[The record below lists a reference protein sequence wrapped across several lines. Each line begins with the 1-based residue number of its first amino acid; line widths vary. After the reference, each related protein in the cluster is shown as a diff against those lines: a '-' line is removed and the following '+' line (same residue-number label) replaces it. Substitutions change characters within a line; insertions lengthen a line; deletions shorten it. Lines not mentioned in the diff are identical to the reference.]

1 MGIMDTYKIDL
12 LSPQLEGKTFE
23 YHIGDTFFSSI
34 DGLLQRGDIRTT
46 VRCFSTGTIFK
57 FQIQSIGYVIV
68 PCDRCLSDFELRIET
83 TDILSVKLGDE
94 YVDDGECVIVS
105 EAEGYLDLAQFIY
118 EFIAL
123 SMPMTHC
130 HEPGKC
136 DDAMMLELSRRQST
150 RSGAEDDECSDSE
163 NSSALDLLT
172 GEDSVEPVDSRWA
185 VLKTLKD
192 NNKK

>member
-1 MGIMDTYKIDL
+1 
-12 LSPQLEGKTFE
+12 
-23 YHIGDTFFSSI
+23 
-34 DGLLQRGDIRTT
+34 
-46 VRCFSTGTIFK
+46 
-57 FQIQSIGYVIV
+57 
-68 PCDRCLSDFELRIET
+68 LRIET